1 MKVEEELQQKLDEVD
16 EEKSLG
22 GAIKTYEQIIACP
35 DNSEEVVKVKE
46 KAIYNLASIFSRKK
60 LADEL
65 ITLLEN
71 ILPILKEIPQKSKTA
86 KIVRTIFDF
95 TTMIPGNEDK
105 LIELCQKI
113 SEWSEENK
121 RTFLR
126 HRIQTKL
133 SELLYRQ
140 GRYTESLELLDKL
153 IHEMKKLDD
162 KSMLVE
168 IQLIESQVY
177 HALHNIAKSKAAL
190 TSVKTASTSIY
201 VVPLLQ
207 AQIDLHSGV
216 LSAEEKD
223 FTTAYSYFYES
234 FEGFNSLNDL
244 ESAGRAL
251 KYMLM
256 SKIMNKLT
264 DDALNLLNS
273 QYTLRYQGRNLEWMR
288 EIARAV
294 KDQNLL
300 AFEKAKDTYAPEI
313 SADALV
319 LQIHINEL
327 YDSLLEDNLRKIIE
341 PYSEVQID
349 YIAQKIGLPVMSVQQ
364 KLSEMILDEKIDGT
378 LDQGRGCL
386 TMFEE
391 VVENKAFDHT
401 IDIFDKLSHVI
412 DAFYDK
418 TKKVKELS
426 QSL

>member
-1 MKVEEELQQKLDEVD
+1 MKVEEELQQRLDEVD

-22 GAIKTYEQIIACP
+22 GAIKAYEQIIACP

-46 KAIYNLASIFSRKK
+46 KAIYNLASIFSRKR

-113 SEWSEENK
+113 TEWCEENK

-133 SELLYRQ
+133 SELLYRK

-201 VVPLLQ
+201 VVPALQ

-223 FTTAYSYFYES
+223 FNTAYSYFYES

-256 SKIMNKLT
+256 SKIMKKLT

-273 QYTLRYQGRNLEWMR
+273 QYTLRYQGRNLE
-288 EIARAV
+288 
-294 KDQNLL
+294 
-300 AFEKAKDTYAPEI
+300 
-313 SADALV
+313 
-319 LQIHINEL
+319 
-327 YDSLLEDNLRKIIE
+327 
-341 PYSEVQID
+341 
-349 YIAQKIGLPVMSVQQ
+349 
-364 KLSEMILDEKIDGT
+364 
-378 LDQGRGCL
+378 
-386 TMFEE
+386 
-391 VVENKAFDHT
+391 
-401 IDIFDKLSHVI
+401 
-412 DAFYDK
+412 
-418 TKKVKELS
+418 
-426 QSL
+426 

>member
-1 MKVEEELQQKLDEVD
+1 
-16 EEKSLG
+16 
-22 GAIKTYEQIIACP
+22 
-35 DNSEEVVKVKE
+35 
-46 KAIYNLASIFSRKK
+46 
-60 LADEL
+60 
-65 ITLLEN
+65 
-71 ILPILKEIPQKSKTA
+71 
-86 KIVRTIFDF
+86 
-95 TTMIPGNEDK
+95 MIPGNEDK

-207 AQIDLHSGV
+207 AQIDMHSGV

-273 QYTLRYQGRNLEWMR
+273 QYTLRYQGRNLE
-288 EIARAV
+288 
-294 KDQNLL
+294 
-300 AFEKAKDTYAPEI
+300 
-313 SADALV
+313 
-319 LQIHINEL
+319 
-327 YDSLLEDNLRKIIE
+327 
-341 PYSEVQID
+341 
-349 YIAQKIGLPVMSVQQ
+349 
-364 KLSEMILDEKIDGT
+364 
-378 LDQGRGCL
+378 
-386 TMFEE
+386 
-391 VVENKAFDHT
+391 
-401 IDIFDKLSHVI
+401 
-412 DAFYDK
+412 
-418 TKKVKELS
+418 
-426 QSL
+426 